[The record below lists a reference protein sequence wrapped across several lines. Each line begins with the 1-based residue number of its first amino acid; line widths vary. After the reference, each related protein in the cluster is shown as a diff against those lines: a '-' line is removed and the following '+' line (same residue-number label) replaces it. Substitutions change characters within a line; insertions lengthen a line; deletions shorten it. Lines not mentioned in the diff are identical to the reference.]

1 MWHEGS
7 HSSDV
12 YWFRAKLE
20 WGKGGQDY
28 DPLGGGIHIYFLF
41 IMYVFN
47 LTFQGGNQLSLEI

>member
-20 WGKGGQDY
+20 WGKGGQEEEL
-28 DPLGGGIHIYFLF
+28 LGGSTDPPPKLLDMFKK
-41 IMYVFN
+41 FN
-47 LTFQGGNQLSLEI
+47 ATHASAFGSA